1 MRAKGNTRHQCGRS
15 AGWTEIRGLGKRE
28 MKFLFLSQRMAGL
41 PSGLSEKDLN
51 VQVSFTVTF
60 ACESA
65 KERFVSFRFQRV
77 QYRFYSIP
85 PLRVFS
91 RSRLVR
97 LAVNLGTSVTC
108 DCFQSWISPS
118 LSPSVKMS
126 KPHSRRN
133 VSLLKF
139 YFRVSRLNL

>member
-51 VQVSFTVTF
+51 VQVSFTLTF

-65 KERFVSFRFQRV
+65 KERFVSFQV
-77 QYRFYSIP
+77 PEGPI
-85 PLRVFS
+85 
-91 RSRLVR
+91 
-97 LAVNLGTSVTC
+97 
-108 DCFQSWISPS
+108 
-118 LSPSVKMS
+118 
-126 KPHSRRN
+126 
-133 VSLLKF
+133 
-139 YFRVSRLNL
+139 